1 MCCSTVVFDLWTWHT
16 SEATTSDMSLP
27 GMTGGTVVLIKVTRC
42 HPDDS
47 PSLVVTASRSSSS
60 ASQVRQDLMYKRCF
74 CSLGGYLRVSL
85 SAFYCVLVSTLLYT
99 VPKTSAS
106 TLSNLNWSSIF
117 HCWKAWEIHY
127 KILSY
132 FPTHLMCVA
141 ALPYKVKNSHL
152 LWIWHKMHQYMHRL
166 YCSIWLT

>member
-1 MCCSTVVFDLWTWHT
+1 
-16 SEATTSDMSLP
+16 
-27 GMTGGTVVLIKVTRC
+27 VVLIKVTRC

-106 TLSNLNWSSIF
+106 TLSNLTYIHTYSFITSCQTQPYMRAEIAQPTAKTIVGKREKFTTKFYHISQHTLCVLLHYLTKLKIHIYCEYGTKCINICTDFIAASGLLSLSI
-117 HCWKAWEIHY
+117 
-127 KILSY
+127 
-132 FPTHLMCVA
+132 TH
-141 ALPYKVKNSHL
+141 
-152 LWIWHKMHQYMHRL
+152 
-166 YCSIWLT
+166 